1 MVGYGSS
8 LRRSRRP
15 GWEDAYLDYDTLRAI
30 LEEIECLYEEDI
42 PLPPNADI
50 DNFKANFLTRLRKEI
65 EKVYVHVDYLV
76 TLVTSRTRKRVSTRL
91 GTKIAFLLNRRSL
104 FTLARQGEIAE
115 AVGSLRFADTV
126 LEIHPT
132 RTLTH
137 GDNGYDH
144 YYENTLAPT
153 DSNEYEAESAAL
165 LPRGSLVHS
174 LKTPKPLPKTADS
187 LSRPMFRDDQ
197 VVTKADTTTDGY
209 TFRGVELLHL
219 LKFICVNAMGF
230 RKILKKHDKICQRA
244 AQYFGREHEHGRHD
258 EHTGTHR
265 LVDGPEDN
273 LQHLANSD
281 SVAVIHSSLLVA
293 LSELEAAQ
301 MGGMQ
306 VYQQI
311 EEGDPRKNFLRNGF
325 PVELV
330 RFKCCVSSIQTLREY
345 AQKVNAPF
353 KNFLSRKAMIIIGQ
367 DLGDL
372 ERATQQALQILLHF
386 QPDSLLTMD
395 EAALQDWQRRVLLR
409 TGMEL
414 DLLESGSFTD
424 LEDSAHS
431 WGGVNSASMIIN
443 LLSTLLYTVRNRERW
458 SRLWR
463 LWSDELFLN
472 SCIILHVR
480 RSTIILSPQR
490 QTATLS
496 SSGRTVLLA
505 QPSLVPRPLQPYLPP
520 FSIRFGTPR
529 VPFDRLYSSP
539 LFCPF
544 SETCCTGWHLPVS
557 LCKWPFGGESWLG
570 LDPPKS

>member
-1 MVGYGSS
+1 
-8 LRRSRRP
+8 
-15 GWEDAYLDYDTLRAI
+15 
-30 LEEIECLYEEDI
+30 
-42 PLPPNADI
+42 
-50 DNFKANFLTRLRKEI
+50 
-65 EKVYVHVDYLV
+65 
-76 TLVTSRTRKRVSTRL
+76 
-91 GTKIAFLLNRRSL
+91 
-104 FTLARQGEIAE
+104 
-115 AVGSLRFADTV
+115 
-126 LEIHPT
+126 
-132 RTLTH
+132 
-137 GDNGYDH
+137 
-144 YYENTLAPT
+144 
-153 DSNEYEAESAAL
+153 
-165 LPRGSLVHS
+165 
-174 LKTPKPLPKTADS
+174 
-187 LSRPMFRDDQ
+187 MFRDDQ

-209 TFRGVELLHL
+209 TFLGVELLHL

-424 LEDSAHS
+424 LEDGAQS

-443 LLSTLLYTVRNRERW
+443 LLSTLLYTVRNRE
-458 SRLWR
+458 
-463 LWSDELFLN
+463 LWSYGRGCGGCGAMNYFSILALFYMFAGQLLYCRPN
-472 SCIILHVR
+472 GKPLR
-480 RSTIILSPQR
+480 YPPRD
-490 QTATLS
+490 
-496 SSGRTVLLA
+496 GRCFWRN
-505 QPSLVPRPLQPYLPP
+505 PRWCLVPCSHICRLSLFVLVHQEFL
-520 FSIRFGTPR
+520 SIGSILLRF
-529 VPFDRLYSSP
+529 FALYRK
-539 LFCPF
+539 LVVRAGIF
-544 SETCCTGWHLPVS
+544 L
-557 LCKWPFGGESWLG
+557 
-570 LDPPKS
+570 